1 MQHVRTIA
9 VRHRVPS
16 QLPKAMAAGGTSTP
30 PSPLSWCQRLA
41 QWWARPSKGHAPS
54 RPWRYADDWDAHLA
68 YVQPRPPDYPLDLVA
83 RTWGYDLRMAIYHL
97 ML

>member
-1 MQHVRTIA
+1 MPHVRTIA

-30 PSPLSWCQRLA
+30 PSPLRWCQRLA

-68 YVQPRPPDYPLDLVA
+68 YVQPRPPDYPRDLVA
-83 RTWGYDLRMAIYHL
+83 RTCGYDLRMAIYHL

>member
-1 MQHVRTIA
+1 MGK
-9 VRHRVPS
+9 P
-16 QLPKAMAAGGTSTP
+16 AATDRP
-30 PSPLSWCQRLA
+30 PLLSL
-41 QWWARPSKGHAPS
+41 SHS
-54 RPWRYADDWDAHLA
+54 FTLDWDAHLA